1 MQNIQLRNRRTSKAK
16 SPGSLDISLSDLNRE
31 ELMILIKRRCFRVTQ
46 RDLWLARYEY
56 TSALGLRLMDEAILE
71 SKEAREKGS
80 RADWL
85 KANAKFDRAE
95 ALCRRADRYHERVMN
110 SE

>member
-1 MQNIQLRNRRTSKAK
+1 MPKAK
-16 SPGSLDISLSDLNRE
+16 NEKGISLEDLSRE
-31 ELMILIKRRCFRVTQ
+31 ELLILLKRRWFRVTQ